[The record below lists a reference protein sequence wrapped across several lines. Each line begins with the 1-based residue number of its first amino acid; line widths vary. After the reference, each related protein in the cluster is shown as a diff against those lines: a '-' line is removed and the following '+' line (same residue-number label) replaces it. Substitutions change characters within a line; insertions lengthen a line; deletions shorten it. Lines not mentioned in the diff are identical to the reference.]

1 MGTYPISIKL
11 SKLIPFFW
19 KIAYPFFKSIE
30 RWAFCMVEL
39 TLEDDFKLLSDEL
52 GRIFSSNFLDEL
64 AKTHKFKQRE
74 GKLEPLDFVSLCSF
88 FNEGSGTKSLSQLC
102 ALLTAEREVS
112 LSTEGLNQRFNKKA
126 VDMMKV
132 IFRHLFT
139 RQFLKNRIPE
149 LHTTGFSRIRLLD
162 STSFELPTM
171 YEDAYLGCTKSKSGV
186 KLQLEY
192 ELLTG
197 SFLHLEVQN
206 GRNSDQKYGP
216 TLLKTIEK
224 RDLII
229 RDLGYFNV
237 EELYQI
243 GRRDAYYLTR
253 LKPPTTLFTKE
264 DEGYIKLDLAEVMDE
279 MEEGEIRE
287 IADIYVTA
295 KKHKIPRL
303 ILYKLTPDQIKKREK
318 KREKTEKKRGVKLS
332 HPTKKLFKLNMF
344 ISNIPYE
351 SVPKEEIHLFYS
363 LRWQIEILFKTWK
376 SLFQIHKVKKM
387 KRERFECHL
396 YGTLISLLIS
406 STLAFQAREYLLR
419 KKKREASEYKS
430 ISIIM
435 EFIPVLFEAILSGR
449 ASLLAVL
456 DRIYSQI
463 GKNGKKCHRKKKMT
477 VFDILKV
484 SYERTI
490 RKAFK
495 GTAAS
500 A

>member
-1 MGTYPISIKL
+1 M
-11 SKLIPFFW
+11 FD
-19 KIAYPFFKSIE
+19 
-30 RWAFCMVEL
+30 L
-39 TLEDDFKLLSDEL
+39 TFEDEFKLLSDEL

-64 AKTHKFKQRE
+64 AKTHKFKQRK

-88 FNEGSGTKSLSQLC
+88 FNEGSGIKSLSRLC
-102 ALLTAEREVS
+102 ALLTAQRKVS
-112 LSTEGLNQRFNKKA
+112 LSTEGLNQRFNKNA
-126 VDMMKV
+126 VNMMKE
-132 IFRHLFT
+132 IFRHLFS
-139 RQFLKNRIPE
+139 RQILKNKISE
-149 LHTTGFSRIRLLD
+149 LDAMGFSRIRILD
-162 STSFELPTM
+162 SSSFEIPTM
-171 YEDAYLGCTKSKSGV
+171 YEGDYLGCTKNKSGV

-216 TLLKTIEK
+216 TLLKTIK
-224 RDLII
+224 KNDLII

-243 GRRDAYYLTR
+243 GQKDAYYLTR

-264 DEGYIKLDLAEVMDE
+264 DGSYIKLNLAEVMDE

-287 IADIYVTA
+287 IVDIYVTA
-295 KKHKIPRL
+295 KKHHIPRL
-303 ILYKLTPDQIKKREK
+303 ILYKLTPEQIKKREK

-332 HPTKKLFKLNMF
+332 HPTKRLYKLNMF
-344 ISNIPYE
+344 ITNIPCQ

-387 KRERFECHL
+387 KMERFECHL

-406 STLAFQAREYLLR
+406 STIAFQAREYLLR
-419 KKKREASEYKS
+419 KKKRETSEYKS

-435 EFIPVLFEAILSGR
+435 EFIPTLFEAIIFSPT
-449 ASLLAVL
+449 SIL
-456 DRIYSQI
+456 DILNRIYSQI
-463 GKNGKKCHRKKKMT
+463 EKNGKKSHRKKKLT
-477 VFDILKV
+477 VFDIMKV

-490 RKAFK
+490 GKATK
-495 GTAAS
+495 GS